1 MLEGTRLAQ
10 LLEGIRVLELAQG
23 VAGPHAG
30 KLLAEYGADVLKV
43 EPPGGDESRA
53 VGPFKDDIAH
63 PETSAL
69 FLNLNR
75 NKRGVTLDLDT
86 EEGRV
91 ILLRL
96 AAEADVVI
104 ENFRPGQLAAWGIG
118 YDVLSRERPDLV
130 LASITPFGQTGPWR
144 DYRGSEITLQ
154 AVGGPLHS
162 NGTPAREPAKLGGSI
177 AHYHCGVAAA
187 FAIVLARLRVE
198 QGGAGDWI
206 DQAVYEAQAGFRD
219 RRAIGLTAAGYAGMS
234 SHRQRPAS
242 RAAVGVRPAID
253 GYVNIL
259 GGGSRHFGD
268 LLDLIGRPD
277 LKEHPDF
284 GKLVVGY
291 SPAYAE
297 QVEGSYIA
305 WLFDTPKK
313 EAVAQ
318 AQACGILGGAIL
330 SVADLLSDEHY
341 RGRGAFEAIDH
352 PVAGE
357 AEYAGRQLLLSE
369 TPRLPARRA
378 PLLGEHNDE
387 VYFDRLGDDA
397 AALARLRGQGVI

>member
-1 MLEGTRLAQ
+1 MAQ
-10 LLEGIRVLELAQG
+10 LLEGIRVLELSQG

-30 KLLAEYGADVLKV
+30 KLLAEYGANVLKV
-43 EPPGGDESRA
+43 EPPAGDESRA
-53 VGPFKDDIAH
+53 AGPFKDDIPN

-75 NKRGVTLDLDT
+75 NKRSITLNLDT
-86 EEGRV
+86 IEGRAIV
-91 ILLRL
+91 LRL
-96 AAEADVVI
+96 AAESDVII
-104 ENFRPGQLAAWGIG
+104 ENFRPGQLAVWGIG

-162 NGTPAREPAKLGGSI
+162 NGTPTREPAKLGGSI
-177 AHYHCGVAAA
+177 AHYHCGIAVA

-206 DQAVYEAQAGFRD
+206 DQSVYEAQAGFRD
-219 RRAIGLTAAGYAGMS
+219 RRTIGLTAAAYVGVS
-234 SHRQRPAS
+234 SRRQVPAS
-242 RAAVGVRPAID
+242 RPAVGVRPAID

-259 GGGSRHFGD
+259 GGGSRHFGA

-284 GKLVVGY
+284 GKQVQNY
-291 SPAYAE
+291 SPEYAE
-297 QVEGSYIA
+297 QVEGSYLA
-305 WLFDTPKK
+305 WLFATPKK
-313 EAVAQ
+313 DAVAQ
-318 AQACGILGGAIL
+318 AQGRGILGGAIL
-330 SVADLLSDEHY
+330 SVADLVNDEHY
-341 RGRGAFEAIDH
+341 RSRGVFEAIDH
-352 PVAGE
+352 PIAGS
-357 AEYAGRQLLLSE
+357 AEYAGRQLLPSE

-378 PLLGEHNDE
+378 PLLGEHNTE
-387 VYFDRLGDDA
+387 VYIDQLGYDDA
-397 AALARLRGQGVI
+397 AMAHLRDQNVI

>member
-1 MLEGTRLAQ
+1 MAE

-30 KLLAEYGADVLKV
+30 KLLAEYGADVVKI
-43 EPPGGDESRA
+43 EPLEGDESRA
-53 VGPFKDDIAH
+53 AGPFKDDVPH

-75 NKRGVTLDLDT
+75 NKRSVTLDLHAV
-86 EEGRV
+86 EGRD
-91 ILLRL
+91 IFLRL
-96 AAEADVVI
+96 AAEADVII
-104 ENFRPGQLAAWGIG
+104 ENFRAGQLAAWGLG
-118 YDVLSRERPDLV
+118 YDVLSRDRPDLV

-177 AHYHCGVAAA
+177 AHYHCGVAMA
-187 FAIVLARLRVE
+187 FAVVLARLRVE

-206 DQAVYEAQAGFRD
+206 DQSVYEAQAGFRD
-219 RRAIGLTAAGYAGMS
+219 RRAAGLTAAGYVGIS
-234 SHRQRPAS
+234 SHRQQPAS

-259 GGGSRHFGD
+259 GGGSRHFSE

-277 LKEHPDF
+277 LKDHPDF
-284 GKLVVGY
+284 GKPVGSY
-291 SPAYAE
+291 SRPYAE
-297 QVEGSYIA
+297 QVEGSYLA
-305 WLFDTPKK
+305 WLFETPKK
-313 EAVAQ
+313 RAVSEAQ
-318 AQACGILGGAIL
+318 TRGILGGAVL

-341 RGRGAFEAIDH
+341 RGRGTFEVIDH
-352 PVAGE
+352 PFGGQ

-369 TPRLPARRA
+369 TPRRPARRA
-378 PLLGEHNDE
+378 PLLGEHNAE
-387 VYFDRLGDDA
+387 VYGRLGFDG
-397 AALARLRGQGVI
+397 AALAGAGQRGVI

>member
-1 MLEGTRLAQ
+1 MPLAE

-53 VGPFKDDIAH
+53 AGPFKGDIPH

-75 NKRGVTLDLDT
+75 NKRSITLSLET
-86 EEGRV
+86 EEGRA
-91 ILLRL
+91 IFLRL

-104 ENFRPGQLAAWGIG
+104 ENFRPGQLAACGIG

-162 NGTPAREPAKLGGSI
+162 NGTPTREPAKLGGSI
-177 AHYHCGVAAA
+177 AHYHCGVAVA

-198 QGGAGDWI
+198 QGGSGDWI

-253 GYVNIL
+253 GHVNIL
-259 GGGSRHFGD
+259 GGGSRHFGA

-305 WLFDTPKK
+305 WLFETPKK

-318 AQACGILGGAIL
+318 AQARGILGGAIL

-369 TPRLPARRA
+369 TPRPPARRA

-387 VYFDRLGDDA
+387 VYFDRLGYDG
-397 AALARLRGQGVI
+397 AALARLRGRGVI